1 MFNLI
6 GLSEKAGSGFD
17 VLRQAAAW
25 AHVEVPSLSEASEP
39 DRVLLVIHISDKP
52 NVGNHVG
59 NVGNHVGNVG
69 NAGGEIADYGV
80 EGKVELT
87 HTEKAALAEMR
98 ANSNATSKEIAAAIG
113 ISVRQ
118 VERARKALCEAGI
131 IRRIGG
137 TRGYWEIG
145 QQHIS

>member
-17 VLRQAAAW
+17 ALRQAAAW

-39 DRVLLVIHISDKP
+39 DRVILVIHISDKP
-52 NVGNHVG
+52 

-87 HTEKAALAEMR
+87 HTEQAALAEMR